1 MDRDP
6 DGRMAE
12 IQRKSRAAG
21 AALRRI
27 FAAADLAAEIDAIG
41 VAEELLLGL
50 RAELDELERES
61 SLG

>member
-12 IQRKSRAAG
+12 IQHMSRVAC

-27 FAAADLAAEIDAIG
+27 FAAPSLAAELEAIG
-41 VAEELLLGL
+41 VAEELLGRL
-50 RAELDELERES
+50 RAELDDLERES
-61 SLG
+61 TA